1 MSLPLVLCAYS
12 LPHVMGYLATRD
24 GTPCSRPLTAT
35 DLMDA
40 ATAMGLNGVELP
52 LGSLIPAFDGAQ
64 VAVAD
69 PTGDIG
75 AELSRR
81 GLTLIADYGVLLD
94 HDADHLLAYLT
105 QASQAGA
112 RVVRALLSHLLC
124 GDRRPLPG
132 GWERHRAAVALRLR
146 EVLPHAEAL
155 GVCIAVENHQDA
167 TSEDLLW
174 IAEQV
179 RYSPAFGVTLD
190 TGNPLAVGEDPV
202 AYTRRIAPLV
212 RHLHLKDYTM
222 YFAPTGYRLVRCAA
236 GDGVVDFPEI
246 LRIVRSANPG
256 ILPAVEV
263 AAQAT
268 RTIPL
273 LEEDW
278 WEHYP
283 ASQARHLPGALRLL
297 WAHGRPMHAPYS
309 SAWERGESSAIVCAE
324 EWDMVRRS
332 VQYLRYLL
340 TAEPDIARND
350 MGATSGPD
358 NVSESSTPVV

>member
-1 MSLPLVLCAYS
+1 MSFPLILCAYS
-12 LPHVMGYLATRD
+12 LPHVMGYLTVRD
-24 GTPCSRPLTAT
+24 GTPCSHPLTAT
-35 DLMDA
+35 GLMDA
-40 ATAMGLNGVELP
+40 AAAMGLNGVELP
-52 LGSLIPAFDGAQ
+52 LGSLVPVFDGAQ
-64 VAVAD
+64 VVVAE
-69 PTGDIG
+69 PAGSIG

-81 GLTLIADYGVLLD
+81 GLALVADYGVLLD
-94 HDADHLLAYLT
+94 HSADHLCDYLT
-105 QASQAGA
+105 EASQAGA

-124 GDRRPLPG
+124 GDRRRLAG
-132 GWERHRAAVALRLR
+132 GWEHHREAVASRLR
-146 EVLPHAEAL
+146 EVLPRAEAL
-155 GVCIAVENHQDA
+155 GICIAVENHQDA
-167 TSEDLLW
+167 TSDDLLW
-174 IAEQV
+174 LAEQV

-212 RHLHLKDYTM
+212 RHLHLKDYVM
-222 YFAPTGYRLVRCAA
+222 YFAPAGYRLVRCAA

-246 LRIVRSANPG
+246 LRIVRTINPEV
-256 ILPAVEV
+256 LPAVEV

-273 LEEDW
+273 LEEEW

-309 SAWERGESSAIVCAE
+309 SAWERGEGSKAVCAE

-332 VQYLRYLL
+332 VQYLKRVHI
-340 TAEPDIARND
+340 EVPDTSGND
-350 MGATSGPD
+350 TGATSGSV
-358 NVSESSTPVV
+358 NVSESNVPSV